1 MNSRQKAFADEYIKN
16 GGNARQAALAAGYSE
31 NTAKDAGRK
40 ILEKSGVLEYI
51 AERQAEIEKEKGRDI
66 MSLTDIQVMRSKIAR
81 GEVTDSFGFAPDFAD
96 RNKAMSELEKALN
109 IKAAEEERKRKAEEA
124 LKAKTYHMDLDD
136 IPDTFH
142 ATIRDIR
149 NHRHLEY
156 DFKGGRGST
165 KSSSIAMMIVE
176 LMRNFHN
183 IHVVVCRQVGNT
195 LKDSVYN
202 KLQWAIDKQGLSEEF
217 RFQKSPMEIV
227 LKATGQTIYFRG
239 ADDPDKIKSINP
251 PFGYIGILWFEELDQ
266 FEGPEAVRKIEQ
278 SAIRGGDIAWI
289 FKSFN
294 PPKSMNNW
302 ANEYIQEPKENR
314 IVHHSTYH
322 DVEPSWLGKAFLE
335 EAEHLKAIN
344 PDAYEHEYGGVAN
357 GVGGKVFEYLEIREI
372 TDEEIEAMDHL
383 YAGVDWGWYP
393 DPYAFILCSYNPRN
407 EKIYLLD
414 ENVGCK
420 KSNEKTAAWILKHH
434 KQDLHDMQYGVIC
447 DSEENKSVVDYTNL
461 GIWNAK
467 PAYKPPG
474 SVEYSMKWLQRRTLV
489 IDPKRTPYACKEIKK
504 YEYDRDKEGNI
515 ISGYPDRDN
524 HTIDAL
530 RYSLSPVYLRRQSK
544 A

>member
-1 MNSRQKAFADEYIKN
+1 MLGIVGISK
-16 GGNARQAALAAGYSE
+16 
-31 NTAKDAGRK
+31 
-40 ILEKSGVLEYI
+40 YI
-51 AERQAEIEKEKGRDI
+51 AERQAEIEREQERDI
-66 MSLTDIQVMRSKIAR
+66 MTLSEIQAMRSRIAR
-81 GEVTDSFGFAPDFAD
+81 GDIKSDGKLPNFTE
-96 RNKAMSELEKALN
+96 RNKAMDGLEKALQ
-109 IKAAEEERKRKAEEA
+109 IKKAEEDRQRAAEEA
-124 LKAKTYHMDLDD
+124 LSAKTYHLDLDD

-142 ATIRDIR
+142 AVIRDIR

-156 DFKGGRGST
+156 NFKGGRGST
-165 KSSSIAMMIVE
+165 KSTTFAMMIVE
-176 LMRNFHN
+176 LLKNNHN
-183 IHVVVCRQVGNT
+183 VHALVCRRIGNT

-202 KLQWAIDKQGLSEEF
+202 KIEWAIDKQGMTDEF
-217 RFQKSPMEIV
+217 VFQKSPMEIR

-239 ADDPDKIKSINP
+239 ADDPGKIKSINP
-251 PFGYIGILWFEELDQ
+251 TFGYIGILWFEELDQ

-302 ANEYIQEPKENR
+302 ANEYIQEPKDNR
-314 IVHHSTYH
+314 IVHHSTYL

-335 EAEHLKAIN
+335 EAEHLRTIN

-357 GVGGKVFEYLEIREI
+357 GVGGKVFEYLELREI
-372 TDEEIEAMDHL
+372 TDEEIAGMD
-383 YAGVDWGWYP
+383 YFYGGVDWGWYP
-393 DPYAFILCSYNPRN
+393 DPFAFVLCSYSPKD

-414 ENVGCK
+414 EYYGNK
-420 KSNEKTAAWILKHH
+420 LTNEATAAWILEHH
-434 KQDLHDMQYGVIC
+434 RDELHGMQYGLIC
-447 DSEENKSVVDYTNL
+447 DSAENKSVADYVSS

-467 PAYKPPG
+467 AAYKPPG
-474 SVEYSMKWLQRRTLV
+474 SVEYGMKWLQRRTIV
-489 IDPKRTPYACKEIKK
+489 IDPRRTPHAYEEIKT
-504 YEYDRDKEGNI
+504 YEYDRDKDGNI

-530 RYSLSPVYLRRQSK
+530 RYSLTPVFLRRLTK